1 MMGAQFIRYALVGLL
16 SNGICYLF
24 YLGATALGVAPK
36 LAMSVL
42 YVLAT
47 LQTFWANRSWT
58 FGDVGRVNTAFAR
71 YAALYLL
78 GYLLNLGL
86 LSLGTD
92 LFGWP
97 HEWVMAG
104 VIVCVAVFLFAG
116 QRLWVFRQ
124 PLRKAQSA

>member
-1 MMGAQFIRYALVGLL
+1 MGAQFFRYALVGLL
-16 SNGICYLF
+16 SNGTCYLL
-24 YLGATALGVAPK
+24 YLGATALEVAPK

-47 LQTFWANRSWT
+47 VQTFWANRSWT
-58 FGDVGRVNTAFAR
+58 FGDAGRVNTAFAR
-71 YAALYLL
+71 YVALYLL

-92 LFGWP
+92 LLDWP

-116 QRLWVFRQ
+116 QRCWVFRK
-124 PLRKAQSA
+124 PTRHAQSA